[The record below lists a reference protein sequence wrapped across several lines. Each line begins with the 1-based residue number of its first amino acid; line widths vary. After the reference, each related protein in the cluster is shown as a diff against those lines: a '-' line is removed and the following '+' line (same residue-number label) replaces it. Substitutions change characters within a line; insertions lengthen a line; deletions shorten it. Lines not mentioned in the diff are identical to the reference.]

1 MVNKVDRKG
10 ERAVRLCD
18 EYASVE
24 LPQLV
29 SGVSGGLQ
37 RPLAV
42 LLGVGGVAHLEVTPA
57 DLVIQPRVLQRR
69 LARRQLL
76 LPTTTR
82 QDIRLRPRS
91 GAARRWISWRAR
103 RQLLLPP
110 VMPRNRRL
118 ASRQQNISE
127 SLSSV

>member
-76 LPTTTR
+76 LP
-82 QDIRLRPRS
+82 
-91 GAARRWISWRAR
+91 
-103 RQLLLPP
+103 P

-127 SLSSV
+127 NLSSV